1 MSSGEILCLS
11 MRQRNA
17 LFNTLLYISVVL
29 DFLAFNFS
37 SSVSHLY
44 HFCYCFSFISVAH
57 IISIPLSP
65 TLLLSVSISLFQLLS
80 LSVSFFHSYSLPTSI
95 ISLSLPPPYLSF
107 SLPNSLPLNFSPTHP
122 HLIQVPSYSMYMRY
136 SGCHRQPIRPPGNAS
151 SLQPLM

>member
-65 TLLLSVSISLFQLLS
+65 TLLLSVSISLFLLLS
-80 LSVSFFHSYSLPTSI
+80 LCIFLSLLLPAHLHHSLCLFPLPTCLSPSQPP
-95 ISLSLPPPYLSF
+95 SLSI
-107 SLPNSLPLNFSPTHP
+107 SPTHL
-122 HLIQVPSYSMYMRY
+122 HLIQVPSYSMYVRY